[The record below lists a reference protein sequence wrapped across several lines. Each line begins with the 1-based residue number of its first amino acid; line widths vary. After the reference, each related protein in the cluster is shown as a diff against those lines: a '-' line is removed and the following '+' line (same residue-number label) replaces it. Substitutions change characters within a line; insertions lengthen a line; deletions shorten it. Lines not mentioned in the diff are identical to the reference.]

1 VPDWLDII
9 VRSVLFLLIL
19 FLITKWLG
27 KKQIS
32 QLSFFEYVNGI
43 TIGSI
48 GAEIV
53 TGLEQKIYLGVLSII
68 TFAAIP
74 FLAGFI
80 SLKSKPFRDFV
91 EGRGTIFIKD
101 GKILEDN
108 LKKERYTTDELLEL
122 LRKKDVFQAADVEF
136 AVLEATGDL
145 SVLLKKENQPL
156 TAKDL
161 NLTVASVKEPQTL
174 IMDGKI
180 LDEPLSTTGRS
191 RQWLHTELEKLGV
204 TIENVFLGQVDSY
217 GQLTVDLF
225 DDKIQMP
232 SPQEKPLLYAILKKC
247 QADLELFALG
257 SESPEAKKMYTE
269 NSKKLQNAIDQV
281 AYLLKESQI
290 KTKP

>member
-1 VPDWLDII
+1 MPDWLDII
-9 VRSVLFLLIL
+9 VRSILFLLIL
-19 FLITKWLG
+19 FLMTKLLG

-48 GAEIV
+48 GAEVV
-53 TGLEQKIYLGVLSII
+53 TGLEQSIYLGILSIV

-74 FLAGFI
+74 FIAGFI
-80 SLKSKPFRDFV
+80 SLKSKPFRNFV
-91 EGRGTIFIKD
+91 EGKGTVFIKD

-122 LRKKDVFQAADVEF
+122 LRKDNVFKVADVEF
-136 AVLEATGDL
+136 AVLETTGDL
-145 SVLLKKENQPL
+145 SILLKKENQPL
-156 TAKDL
+156 TPKDL
-161 NLTVASVKEPQTL
+161 NLTVASEKEPQTV
-174 IMDGKI
+174 IMDGEI
-180 LDEPLSTTGRS
+180 LDEPLATGGRS
-191 RQWLHTELEKLGV
+191 RQWLHTELAKLGV

-225 DDKIQMP
+225 DDKIQVP
-232 SPQEKPLLYAILKKC
+232 SPQEKPLLFATMKKC

-257 SESPEAKKMYTE
+257 TDNPQAKKMYTD
-269 NSKKLQNAIDQV
+269 NSKKLQEAIDKV
-281 AYLLKESQI
+281 AYLLKEGQV

>member
-1 VPDWLDII
+1 MPDWLDII
-9 VRSVLFLLIL
+9 VRSILFLLIL
-19 FLITKWLG
+19 FLITKLLG

-48 GAEIV
+48 GAEVV
-53 TGLEQKIYLGVLSII
+53 TGLEQSIYLGILSIV

-74 FLAGFI
+74 FIAGFI
-80 SLKSKPFRDFV
+80 SLKSKPFRNFV
-91 EGRGTIFIKD
+91 EGKGTVFIKD

-108 LKKERYTTDELLEL
+108 LKKERYTSDELLEL
-122 LRKKDVFQAADVEF
+122 LRKDNVFKVADVEF
-136 AVLEATGDL
+136 AVLETTGDL
-145 SVLLKKENQPL
+145 SIMLKKENQPL

-161 NLTVASVKEPQTL
+161 NLTVASEKEPQTI
-174 IMDGKI
+174 IMDGEI
-180 LDEPLSTTGRS
+180 LDEPLATAGRS
-191 RQWLHTELEKLGV
+191 RQWLHTELAKLGV

-225 DDKIQMP
+225 DDKIQVP
-232 SPQEKPLLYAILKKC
+232 SPQEKPLLFATMKKC

-257 SESPEAKKMYTE
+257 TDNPQAKKMYTD
-269 NSKKLQNAIDQV
+269 NSKKLQEAIDKV
-281 AYLLKESQI
+281 AYILKEGQV

>member
-1 VPDWLDII
+1 MPDWLDII
-9 VRSVLFLLIL
+9 VRSILFLLIL

-53 TGLEQKIYLGVLSII
+53 TGLEQKIHLGVLSII

-80 SLKSKPFRDFV
+80 SLKSKPFRNFV

-204 TIENVFLGQVDSY
+204 TIENVFLGQVDSD

-225 DDKIQMP
+225 DDKIQVP
-232 SPQEKPLLYAILKKC
+232 SPQEKPLLFATLKKC

-257 SESPEAKKMYTE
+257 TENSEAKKMYTE
-269 NSKKLQNAIDQV
+269 NSKKLQEAIDKV
-281 AYLLKESQI
+281 TYLLKENQTI
-290 KTKP
+290 TKP